1 MRAKPEWTVSVDRK
15 YNPRREI
22 IALGYTKEEALQD
35 AKDSLRWIY
44 GIWDEKTIEVLDLVK
59 F

>member
-1 MRAKPEWTVSVDRK
+1 MRRKPEWTVLVDRL

-22 IALGYTKEEALQD
+22 VAIGYTKEEALQD

-44 GIWDEKTIEVLDLVK
+44 GIWDEKSVEVIALVR